1 MNNKDNTKSKIQFL
15 LHFAEVST
23 NFLSPPP
30 QWCVSDHS
38 VVDALGPET
47 CWTRGTIVV
56 NMTKRWRHRVR
67 QTLPSQTWQR
77 IVIMNQEHG
86 VRVEDCFIIKVD
98 WFDVLCTPVDVM
110 QHVDT
115 IRQVTITHSHGVK
128 KIHCSEVPAR
138 SGLVQLLQSF
148 TLHNLHHVRPVY
160 MILRNY
166 HFINIQESNV
176 LIIIEVPVDTVIVS
190 DELLSPLVVDFVTV
204 VTVVRNSM
212 LKILNLLQISESFRL
227 IEMQNFLYILVNFE
241 NVEKYS
247 TNTKHF
253 QKLNPFN

>member
-1 MNNKDNTKSKIQFL
+1 
-15 LHFAEVST
+15 
-23 NFLSPPP
+23 
-30 QWCVSDHS
+30 
-38 VVDALGPET
+38 
-47 CWTRGTIVV
+47 
-56 NMTKRWRHRVR
+56 
-67 QTLPSQTWQR
+67 
-77 IVIMNQEHG
+77 
-86 VRVEDCFIIKVD
+86 
-98 WFDVLCTPVDVM
+98 M
-110 QHVDT
+110 QHVET

-128 KIHCSEVPAR
+128 KIHCSEVPAC

-148 TLHNLHHVRPVY
+148 TLHNLHHVRPVS

-176 LIIIEVPVDTVIVS
+176 LIIVEVPVDTVIVS
-190 DELLSPLVVDFVTV
+190 DELLSPLVVDFVTI

-227 IEMQNFLYILVNFE
+227 IVMKNFLYILVNFE